1 MNWKYYDRIILK
13 KLKSRSKTTK
23 SPSLKKKVSKQT
35 KVQPKDFAS
44 LLFKPILINLDDL
57 FVTSQNKTS
66 EKNKQESNRGEK
78 TTVTSQGRTFVRS
91 RRKML
96 GFSDGKTADES
107 CNSCDVTINSTS
119 SDVNACGDVAN
130 QSFVTSEQSALDVSN
145 VSADSGMGFINDS
158 MSES

>member
-1 MNWKYYDRIILK
+1 MNWKHYDQIILK
-13 KLKSRSKTTK
+13 KLKSRSKTTT
-23 SPSLKKKVSKQT
+23 SALKKKKKIT
-35 KVQPKDFAS
+35 KTQPKDVA
-44 LLFKPILINLDDL
+44 LLLSQPILINLDDL

-66 EKNKQESNRGEK
+66 EKNKQKSNRDGK
-78 TTVTSQGRTFVRS
+78 PGVTSQGKTFVRS
-91 RRKML
+91 RRKLL